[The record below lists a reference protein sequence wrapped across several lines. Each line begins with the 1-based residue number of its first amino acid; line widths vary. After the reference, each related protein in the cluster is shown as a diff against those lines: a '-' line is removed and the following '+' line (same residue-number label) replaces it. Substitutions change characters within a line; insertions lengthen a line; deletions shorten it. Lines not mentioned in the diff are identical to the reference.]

1 MNNDNCTCQ
10 GIADHLSQVLLLIS
24 ISNCSNNILL
34 VIRKRQLLI
43 NKSSIVYFV
52 TLPSSWERKGLGLDR
67 TMAF

>member
-34 VIRKRQLLI
+34 VIRKKAI
-43 NKSSIVYFV
+43 
-52 TLPSSWERKGLGLDR
+52 LDK
-67 TMAF
+67 